1 MRTRAGLIFLA
12 IITFLAVPVDSQTS
26 ETTLVMSAHWDNH
39 HPIDGTVTL
48 VKASQSKEDAT
59 IVAKKLSEGLVTV
72 TVPLAENAL
81 YNITLLAPDGK
92 ELLKFPITTALIN
105 PKNLVRGQIDI
116 VCRTSDHSVA
126 SAQISVL
133 MNF

>member
-1 MRTRAGLIFLA
+1 MRIRAGLVFLA
-12 IITFLAVPVDSQTS
+12 IITFVAVPAISQTG

-39 HPIDGTVTL
+39 QPINGTVTL
-48 VKASQSKEDAT
+48 VKATLSKQDTT
-59 IVAKKLSEGLVTV
+59 IVAKKLSDGLVEV
-72 TVPLAENAL
+72 TVPLAENAV
-81 YNITLLAPDGK
+81 YNVTLSGPDGK
-92 ELLKFPITTALIN
+92 ELIKFPITTALIN

-116 VCRTSDHSVA
+116 VCRTADHSVA